1 MPPRRSGKKSARR
14 SPKKSARRSPKKSA
28 RRSPK
33 KSARRSPK
41 KSAHRSPKKSAKRSA
56 RRSAKRSARRS
67 PKKSK
72 SPATSARRS
81 GKQYHGLFTSA
92 RKALF
97 GPSEDENAARTAL
110 EKVKTELLNKDPSA
124 RLAALIDYFM
134 EQNVEIGDFFM
145 VNDKYTNEEAL
156 EKYKDR
162 PDFDALSDFAKEL
175 QNSSLYE
182 KVKSIFDDID
192 TIRFSSPKFVL
203 YKVKPYVR
211 IEENEKK
218 VYTVRYNYLVRLY
231 QALRLLPNKD
241 LLKPKNINED
251 FIGRPSPDGAAFQ
264 AFTKDLLN
272 ESDHDKQ
279 LSDLLDYFIEQ
290 KIEFGDFCPGKDGNS
305 STEAYED
312 RSDFS
317 AISEFTDR
325 ACATDLEERLYNLF
339 EGPIGKLDT
348 LPDSA
353 QGARRLLP
361 ESLISYLSFGYGK
374 AKLSEKGLY
383 ARRLLDKLKN
393 SMKKNAYIFVP
404 KFFRDNPR
412 LTTPW
417 HEPSNP
423 DPAQVE
429 ANRAASRAA
438 YEQEARF
445 AREQRQLDIE
455 NRAAEV
461 QANRAAQEQANRVA
475 AYQRQLD
482 IAATN
487 RPTAAQY
494 ASLRLR
500 GINV

>member
-1 MPPRRSGKKSARR
+1 MPRPFVLRSSISKRKSARRSAKRSGKKSARR
-14 SPKKSARRSPKKSA
+14 SAKRSGKKSARRSG
-28 RRSPK
+28 
-33 KSARRSPK
+33 
-41 KSAHRSPKKSAKRSA
+41 
-56 RRSAKRSARRS
+56 
-67 PKKSK
+67 KKSK

-97 GPSEDENAARTAL
+97 GPSEDEIAARTAL
-110 EKVKTELLNKDPSA
+110 EKVKAKLLNKDPSV

-211 IEENEKK
+211 IENEKK

-241 LLKPKNINED
+241 LLKPKKINED

-272 ESDHDKQ
+272 ESDHEKQ
-279 LSDLLDYFIEQ
+279 LDYLLDYFIEQ

-325 ACATDLEERLYNLF
+325 ACATDLEQMLYNLF

-348 LPDSA
+348 IPDSEW
-353 QGARRLLP
+353 GASRVLP

-404 KFFRDNPR
+404 RDFRQNPE

-417 HEPSNP
+417 HEPSKP
-423 DPAQVE
+423 DPAQE
-429 ANRAASRAA
+429 QANRAA
-438 YEQEARF
+438 YEQEDRF
-445 AREQRQLDIE
+445 AREKRQLDIE
-455 NRAAEV
+455 ND
-461 QANRAAQEQANRVA
+461 AAQEQANRAAQAKANQLA